1 MDRCGRVSKLSDV
14 FQSKAQVK
22 LLEYLL
28 DNAGAQRVFNQATLA
43 NLLGLSPSTIARIVE
58 PLIKQKIVLYERFGK
73 GMKIFTLN
81 EDDEKTRA
89 LIEFYRKLK
98 EF

>member
-1 MDRCGRVSKLSDV
+1 MKMSKLTDV
-14 FQSKAQVK
+14 FQSKAQVR

-28 DNAGAQRVFNQATLA
+28 ENAGAQRVFNQATLA
-43 NLLGLSPSTIARIVE
+43 SILGLSPSTIARIVE
-58 PLIKQKIVLYERFGK
+58 PLISEKILLYERFEK

-81 EDDEKTRA
+81 EADGKTRT
-89 LIEFYRKLK
+89 LIEFHRKLK

>member
-1 MDRCGRVSKLSDV
+1 MRLTDV
-14 FQSKAQVK
+14 FQSKAQVR

-28 DNAGAQRVFNQATLA
+28 ENAGKQRVFNQATLA
-43 NLLGLSPSTIARIVE
+43 NFLELSPSTIARIVE
-58 PLIKQKIVLYERFGK
+58 PLVKEKILLYERFDR

-81 EDDEKTRA
+81 EADERTRA
-89 LIEFYRKLK
+89 LIEFYQKLK

>member
-1 MDRCGRVSKLSDV
+1 VITLSKLSDV

-28 DNAGAQRVFNQATLA
+28 ENAGAQRVFNQATLA
-43 NLLGLSPSTIARIVE
+43 NMLGLSPSTIARIVE
-58 PLIKQKIVLYERFGK
+58 PLINEKILLYERFDK

-81 EDDEKTRA
+81 EANEKTRA
-89 LIEFYRKLK
+89 LIEFHQKLK

>member
-1 MDRCGRVSKLSDV
+1 MSKLTDI
-14 FQSKAQVK
+14 FQSKAQVM

-28 DNAGAQRVFNQATLA
+28 ENAGAQRVFNQATLA

-58 PLIKQKIVLYERFGK
+58 PLIKEKILLYERFDR

-81 EDDEKTRA
+81 EAEEKTRA
-89 LIEFYRKLK
+89 LIDFYQKLK
-98 EF
+98 LS

>member
-1 MDRCGRVSKLSDV
+1 MKLTDV

-28 DNAGAQRVFNQATLA
+28 EHSGSQRVFNQATLA
-43 NLLGLSPSTIARIVE
+43 NFLNLSPSTVARIVE
-58 PLIKQKIVLYERFGK
+58 PLVKQKVVLYERFDQ

-81 EDDEKTRA
+81 EAEEKTKA
-89 LIEFYRKLK
+89 LIDFYRRIREL
-98 EF
+98 

>member
-1 MDRCGRVSKLSDV
+1 VPTSKLTDI
-14 FQSKAQVK
+14 FQSKAQVR

-28 DNAGAQRVFNQATLA
+28 DNAGGQRVFNQATLA

-58 PLIKQKIVLYERFGK
+58 PLIEEKILLYERFEK

-81 EDDEKTRA
+81 EADEKTRA